1 MGLITGVRIENF
13 RRFRSL
19 TVNGLT
25 RLSVIVGDNNSGK
38 TSVLDAIEFLASGAS
53 PRRLWRALER
63 HDARIEIV
71 GEEDV
76 FDATELFYGRKLEPT
91 DPKAF
96 YSEAAAVDAVIAVR
110 DLSTNGARARAT
122 AFIITSGRNQPNEI
136 WHLFCASG
144 ERSQPILNLSE
155 RRGISAAARKIARNG
170 NLSDEQN
177 VIFVPAGVPSARLIM
192 TLWPRIAAT
201 ELEDRVRGALELID
215 DRFVQI
221 APTTG
226 QSVGY
231 GGIFLRLKGTG
242 RTTLSEWGDGTKRM
256 VTMAVCLAAA
266 SQGVLLIDEI
276 SEGVHFSRIAPLLE
290 YLVRTAATLQCQ
302 IVATTHSRDVIEAIA
317 ALHSQHS
324 DVAKNI
330 SVHRLLPGAEETILL
345 DAAATEFALEGEREV
360 R

>member
-53 PRRLWRALER
+53 PQRLWEALER
-63 HDARIEIV
+63 REARIEMV

-76 FDATELFYGRKLEPT
+76 LDATELFYGRRLVATPFEQFN
-91 DPKAF
+91 A
-96 YSEAAAVDAVIAVR
+96 EAVGADSVIRISDISMNAP
-110 DLSTNGARARAT
+110 DLASASVVSFPRKRGDEIWCIGCAT
-122 AFIITSGRNQPNEI
+122 EKRNQP
-136 WHLFCASG
+136 L
-144 ERSQPILNLSE
+144 LDLSE
-155 RRGISAAARKIARNG
+155 RRGISAAARKTVRNG
-170 NLSDEQN
+170 HLFDDQN
-177 VIFVPAGVPSARLIM
+177 VIFVPAGVPSARVIM
-192 TLWPRIAAT
+192 SLWPRLAAT
-201 ELEDRVRGALELID
+201 ALEDRVREGLQLID
-215 DRFVQI
+215 ERFVQI

-226 QSVGY
+226 QYVGY
-231 GGIFLRLKGTG
+231 GGIFLRLETEG

-266 SQGVLLIDEI
+266 SGGVLLIDEI

-290 YLVRTAATLQCQ
+290 YLVRIAAALDCQ
-302 IVATTHSRDVIEAIA
+302 IVATTHSKDVMEAIA
-317 ALHSQHS
+317 SLHSQHS
-324 DVAKNI
+324 DVAKDI
-330 SVHRLLPGAEETILL
+330 SVHRLLRGAEETIRL

>member
-53 PRRLWRALER
+53 PQRLWEALER
-63 HDARIEIV
+63 RDARIEV
-71 GEEDV
+71 AGGEGV
-76 FDATELFYGRKLEPT
+76 LDATELFHDRKLVPFAEESQ
-91 DPKAF
+91 D
-96 YSEAAAVDAVIAVR
+96 EAVAAGTLIR
-110 DLSTNGARARAT
+110 ISDLSTNSQRLPAVANVVGEEWGA
-122 AFIITSGRNQPNEI
+122 
-136 WHLFCASG
+136 WHLRCAGDYEQS
-144 ERSQPILNLSE
+144 LLALTE
-155 RRGISAAARKIARNG
+155 RRGISEAARKAARDG
-170 NLSDEQN
+170 ELIDEQN
-177 VIFVPAGVPSARLIM
+177 VIVIPAGVPSARLIM
-192 TLWPRIAAT
+192 ALWPRIAAT
-201 ELEDRVRGALELID
+201 ELEDRVREALQLID
-215 DRFVQI
+215 ERFLQL

-266 SQGVLLIDEI
+266 SEGVLLIDEI

-290 YLVRTAATLQCQ
+290 YLVRTAAALQCQ

-324 DVAKNI
+324 DVTKDI
-330 SVHRLLPGAEETILL
+330 SVHRLLPGAEETIRL